1 MSQDCPQ
8 DEKRYSTIPTTGVF
22 PEGVWPSA
30 VMTGQAGGNDS
41 VIPVLTQGFQGKLS
55 SAGWTKGN
63 EGYKQQTFLG
73 ASISNF
79 SLSAGFGDTSSS
91 LQVTLVNDEY
101 NTSDGTHLGS
111 GDDVYHNGQYDQF
124 KPPVVGSPVF
134 FKFGKQRAT
143 VPQAWLKTYFEKYNG
158 YFVPE
163 YIYPTGK
170 LEDQQLAQNAARL
183 PDGRYI
189 DLEKSKN
196 IRYQDLKRADLTGT
210 EWHYEDQLPPKAI
223 RDANYYPWADL
234 ASQVGRSIYDFV
246 GWNHFVFGGIL
257 SSYSQKK
264 GSSNT
269 FDVTVSD
276 PREILSNVVLVL
288 NDYQGT
294 TFDNKNMYNI
304 YGFLEYDLADDFQ
317 EFVDDYNIGKSVL
330 TKNDDGFFNGNDLYR
345 FPKRL
350 FQEENFNFSDAFAW
364 SNLSDEDIVKLSGPE
379 FFPITGQGFSRRS
392 ERGIPL
398 YRVTQALNAL
408 FGYDGQLWGEYERAG
423 FGGPIDFRGYNYVV
437 DFGGIPFNKVP
448 PMYFVEQN
456 QMDLLSFVQEI
467 TEIIGHDFSVS
478 LLPVIDA
485 KPTASL
491 YSQNLRAMKEGRFG
505 DIVTGIIRI
514 DTVDRSVQPRYGAV
528 KEYIDLISQPR
539 DESFPESDKV
549 FVESQ
554 NIGYDLSNVT
564 TDKFVVGGQE
574 VNMYTFARN
583 KDNLYRQ
590 YLKKQ
595 SPRSQEDSYDFLRQE
610 EQWRLDTMYK
620 QQVVPFYGFLDKE
633 TPTIPIG
640 FGPFQQI
647 LLDSSNVDAINVG
660 NYYITTEMELR
671 AASISYSAW
680 QKFLMYYNERYG
692 ELTETPIKVPEDT
705 ADRKEIEEIRAAFAN
720 VITNLQTKIPS
731 SESIPFE
738 VTDKE
743 YIIDNFNFDKEEIM
757 GSNNPVLDSE
767 VFARVIDN
775 PDPESEEKRMKFWR
789 VDSMSVPR
797 CVFNSSREAV
807 DEDGLPVDVCQP
819 PYGYPLYYKRAE
831 RIGVGGGGY
840 VDILQDIKNVQTAQ
854 ERLIKEMIENDPEFA
869 HYAEFRDTNKI
880 LKVGQ
885 ATIRNDDIG
894 EKLRGSQYQFIEPNF
909 RKYSEEK
916 LNELKISI
924 WGSLEDVP
932 SDAAKE
938 TPDKFER
945 YKELA
950 APIIRSYRIQ
960 KKFPDAY
967 AKKYRRNYM
976 GVKNQSSQNGQL
988 AASATA
994 GININLE
1001 NSKKVYDWIKGVA
1014 DKHLGKTYLVKM
1026 PKNANVNYKYK
1037 MGPKG
1042 IINGQGA
1049 WVDSGPFGFPPLKN
1063 IGDLNQ
1069 PYPKQFDPS
1078 KKNGKESSLNK
1089 EKFHHYLQL
1098 PSGLEKPLKWTEGAL
1113 RTSYN
1118 PIDGDWEHNYKPE
1131 PQGGYFD
1138 WTMWSSGLDQTNRIF
1153 PQVPDQLTEGYRIKP
1168 YVRFD
1173 HSQFYDFGSVG
1184 SIVTEEIPS
1193 TARTEDFISDMYNG
1207 FAASEFVRRPGDQT
1221 DKVLFKKK
1229 DNYSYVE
1236 VNVDEKL
1243 YLAPKLETATV
1254 KVYGQ
1259 RYTWNNTEL
1268 IESKTLDEN
1277 NKVVPGVSYPP
1288 IIYRPG
1294 NQLFWKQETLV
1305 SGELADN
1312 VTNTYK
1318 WLYNVPKTVTASG
1331 FYYVYTSGTKEEI
1344 DQLKPTLGEE
1354 NWKPVKDYGDPTTSS
1369 FARNI
1374 TEVSDNAIFVKNI
1387 QINNWNPDI
1396 IRDLAGGVDLKVEEG
1411 DLKEGDSEDEG
1422 SIGISEYY
1430 TGYNLCEY
1438 IEEVSGSLDI
1448 GDFYTDA
1455 DGNPN
1460 NTAVRE
1466 VYNEMLE
1473 FCAPPPASYTDDER
1487 YEGAFTKIVDF
1498 KRSPNILGE
1507 NKVSTSRQDLNS
1519 DAVYALVTL
1528 PGRVNALVDG
1538 FFADGLKNNSSPIQ
1552 FANMFSAD
1560 VVFKD
1565 DFTNQSNDTPNY
1577 ALPTTAK
1584 ISGVVQQ
1591 AVADGTIDAE
1601 DPLATV
1607 NNLAAVVN
1615 FFQKKGVQYPFGSPD
1630 TKAMFTSPSPIMPH
1644 LFVLPLMSKERCYGP
1659 WLSAVSGSPA
1669 DGGKFTF
1676 RDIGGKVEYVK
1687 DESLTP
1693 WNFGGYGAM
1702 NEVGLLKS
1710 QFSNSLQ
1717 LFTEKGSFTVADAPT
1732 GILVG
1737 SPFIG
1742 GGPLVTSVS
1751 VNVSEGGIK
1760 STINMNLYGT
1770 QFGKLTKQKEDQ
1782 LAKLNRER
1790 QKQLD
1795 QTNELKR
1802 KGIYK
1807 SRTNNLGVDSDLAS
1821 KVDALTRQYKQNSFK
1836 AGNTTQ
1842 NTIVFN
1848 GTATEES
1855 VSFLGSGGLRTAEQL
1870 QYGSFVS
1877 LQEDGFKQQVETEVD
1892 SYVGISILRQQA
1904 AESDLNSM
1912 FTGYDQS
1919 VYNPY
1924 MPTKDFIQR
1933 DAINRRMRF

>member
-8 DEKRYSTIPTTGVF
+8 DKKRYSTIPTTGVF
-22 PEGVWPSA
+22 DKEPSVWPSA
-30 VMTGQAGGNDS
+30 VMQGQAGGNDS

-55 SAGWTKGN
+55 AAGWTKGN
-63 EGYKQQTFLG
+63 EGFKQQTFLG

-79 SLSAGFGDTSSS
+79 SLNAGFGDTSSS

-111 GDDVYHNGQYDQF
+111 GDDVYHQGANGDQF

-143 VPQAWLKTYFEKYNG
+143 VAQAWLKTYFEKYNG

-163 YIYPTGK
+163 YVYPTGAIYG
-170 LEDQQLAQNAARL
+170 QPLAEL
-183 PDGRYI
+183 PDGTYI
-189 DLEKSKN
+189 DLESSSN
-196 IRYQDLKRADLTGT
+196 IRYQDLKKNDLTGT
-210 EWHYEDQLPPKAI
+210 EWSYEEQLPPEAI
-223 RDANYYPWADL
+223 KDADFYPWADL
-234 ASQVGRSIYDFV
+234 ADQVGQTIYDFV

-257 SSYSQKK
+257 SSFSQKK

-304 YGFLEYDLADDFQ
+304 YGFLEYDLSDDLQ

-330 TKNDDGFFNGNDLYR
+330 TKDESGFFAGSDLYR

-350 FQEENFNFSDAFAW
+350 FQQENFDFNETFAW
-364 SNLSDEDIVKLSGPE
+364 SNLNDEDIVKLSGPE

-392 ERGIPL
+392 ERGIPM

-437 DFGGIPFNKVP
+437 DFGGIPFDKVP
-448 PMYFVEQN
+448 PMYFIEQN

-478 LLPVIDA
+478 LIPVIDA

-491 YSQNLRAMKEGRFG
+491 YAQNLRAMNERRFG
-505 DIVTGIIRI
+505 DVVTGIIRI
-514 DTVDRSVQPRYGAV
+514 DTVDRSVQPKYGAV
-528 KEYIDLISQPR
+528 KEYIDLISKPR
-539 DESFPESDKV
+539 DEDAPDSSKV

-590 YLKKQ
+590 YIKKQ
-595 SPRSQEDSYDFLRQE
+595 SPRSQQDSYDFLRQE
-610 EQWRLDTMYK
+610 EQWRLDTTYK

-692 ELTETPIKVPEDT
+692 ELTDTPIKIPET
-705 ADRKEIEEIRAAFAN
+705 VEIRAEGELEAFGGEGIR
-720 VITNLQTKIPS
+720 VVKQRIPS
-731 SESIPFE
+731 PDPAPFE
-738 VTDKE
+738 ITDKK
-743 YIIDNFNFDKEEIM
+743 YIKDNFNFDKQEIM
-757 GSNNPVLDSE
+757 DTNDPVLDSE
-767 VFARVIDN
+767 VFSRIIEN
-775 PDPESEEKRMKFWR
+775 PDPESEEKRMKFWT

-819 PYGYPLYYKRAE
+819 PYGYPLYYKRGE

-840 VDILQDIKNVQTAQ
+840 VDILQDIKNVQTSQ
-854 ERLIKEMIENDPEFA
+854 ERLIKEMIENNPEFA

-880 LKVGQ
+880 LKLGR
-885 ATIRNDDIG
+885 AELRGDEIG
-894 EKLRGSQYQFIEPNF
+894 EKLRGSQGQFVQENF
-909 RKYSEEK
+909 RKYTEEK
-916 LNELKISI
+916 LQEIKISI
-924 WGSLEDVP
+924 WGSLENVP
-932 SDAAKE
+932 SNPAED
-938 TPDKFER
+938 TPDKYQQ

-950 APIIRSYRIQ
+950 APIVKSYRLHR
-960 KKFPDAY
+960 KFPDGF
-967 AKKYRRNYM
+967 AKKYKKNYM
-976 GVKNQSSQNGQL
+976 AVKEQSAQNGQL

-1026 PKNANVNYKYK
+1026 PKNANVNYKFK

-1042 IINGQGA
+1042 LINRQGA

-1063 IGDLNQ
+1063 IGDPKQ
-1069 PYPKQFDPS
+1069 PYPKRFDPVLN
-1078 KKNGKESSLNK
+1078 NGISSSLNK
-1089 EKFHHYLQL
+1089 EKFHHYLQT
-1098 PSGLEKPLKWTEGAL
+1098 PSGLEKNLKWTEGAL

-1138 WTMWSSGLDQTNRIF
+1138 WNMWSSGLDQTNRIF
-1153 PQVPDQLTEGYRIKP
+1153 PQAPDQLTDGYRIKP

-1207 FAASEFVRRPGDQT
+1207 FSASEFIRRPGDQT
-1221 DKVLFKKK
+1221 DKVLQKKK

-1236 VNVDEKL
+1236 VTVDEKL

-1259 RYTWNNTEL
+1259 KYTWNNTDLVENRV
-1268 IESKTLDEN
+1268 LDEN
-1277 NKVVPGVSYPP
+1277 QKVVPGISFPP
-1288 IIYRPG
+1288 IIYKPG
-1294 NQLFWKQETLV
+1294 NKIFWQQKPMI
-1305 SGELADN
+1305 SGELPEGIN
-1312 VTNTYK
+1312 RTYTNK
-1318 WLYNVPKTVTASG
+1318 WIYNIPKTVTASG
-1331 FYYVYTSGTKEEI
+1331 FYYVYTSGTTEDI
-1344 DQLKPTLGEE
+1344 AQLKETLGDDKYE
-1354 NWKPVKDYGDPTTSS
+1354 PVIDYGDPGKNR
-1369 FARNI
+1369 FAVGAGES
-1374 TEVSDNAIFVKNI
+1374 TNAIFVKRM
-1387 QINNWNPDI
+1387 QIDNWTPSV
-1396 IRDLAGGVDLKVEEG
+1396 IRDLAGGVDLQVEDGQLTESS
-1411 DLKEGDSEDEG
+1411 SEDEG
-1422 SIGISEYY
+1422 SIGISQYY
-1430 TGYNLCEY
+1430 TGYNMCKYLQE
-1438 IEEVSGSLDI
+1438 IQDSIDI
-1448 GDFYTDA
+1448 GDFYDDNKLA
-1455 DGNPN
+1455 SE
-1460 NTAVRE
+1460 AL
-1466 VYNEMLE
+1466 NEIRI
-1473 FCAPPPASYTDDER
+1473 FCADRPASYTDDER
-1487 YEGAFTKIVDF
+1487 YKNATTEIVDF
-1498 KRSPNILGE
+1498 KRSVNMLGE
-1507 NKVSTSRQDLNS
+1507 NKVSTDRKDLNP

-1528 PGRVNALVDG
+1528 PGRVNAVVDG

-1560 VVFKD
+1560 VVFKE
-1565 DFTNQSNDTPNY
+1565 DFNNQPNTTPNY

-1591 AVADGTIDAE
+1591 AVKNGAIAGD
-1601 DPLATV
+1601 DPAASI

-1644 LFVLPLMSKERCYGP
+1644 IFVLPLMSKERCYGP
-1659 WLSAVSGSPA
+1659 WLSAVSGSP
-1669 DGGKFTF
+1669 DGGDRFRF

-1687 DESLTP
+1687 DESLVP

-1760 STINMNLYGT
+1760 STVSMNLYGT

-1807 SRTNNLGVDSDLAS
+1807 SRTNNLSVDSDLAS

-1848 GTATEES
+1848 GTATEQA
-1855 VSFLGSGGLRTAEQL
+1855 VSFIGSGGLRTAEQL